1 MLKKILSCNCVPIH
15 VCLCVHTHT
24 ALKRCP
30 ENATF
35 SYKCVWSSG
44 TQHSFCDSLAD
55 CPVKRKYELQ
65 AKSVL
70 SFEKKKVA

>member
-1 MLKKILSCNCVPIH
+1 MFACVCTRTQFSKAVLKTLLFPTNVCVQVEYDIP
-15 VCLCVHTHT
+15 
-24 ALKRCP
+24 
-30 ENATF
+30 F
-35 SYKCVWSSG
+35 
-44 TQHSFCDSLAD
+44 FDSLAD